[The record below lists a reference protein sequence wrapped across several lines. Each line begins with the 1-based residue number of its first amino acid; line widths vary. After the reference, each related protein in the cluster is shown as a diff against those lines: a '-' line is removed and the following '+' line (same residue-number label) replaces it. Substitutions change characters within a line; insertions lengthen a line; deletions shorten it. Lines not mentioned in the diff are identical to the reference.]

1 MTSPDPATALIGT
14 RISMARLGEEETG
27 RLLGHIPYV
36 TLAKQGSAKRY
47 AERLVRDAEE
57 LEAMLLRY
65 PQVKYEPLDPHYVLL
80 KCMANLD
87 AAFIDDL
94 CHDFD
99 WRGLVFAG
107 WFAALQPRAAYRKS
121 LIAAAGNSRQNDWLL
136 ELALAEID
144 GNTWV
149 PDPDLQRLIH
159 RLRSSLQPLQSAR
172 RSDVSRD

>member
-1 MTSPDPATALIGT
+1 MTSSDPATALVGT
-14 RISMARLGEEETG
+14 RISTTRLGEEETG

-36 TLAKQGSAKRY
+36 TLTKQASTRRY
-47 AERLVRDAEE
+47 VERLVSDAEE
-57 LEAMLLRY
+57 LEPMLSRY

-94 CHDFD
+94 CNHPD
-99 WRGLVFAG
+99 WRGVVFAG
-107 WFAALQPRAAYRKS
+107 WFAALRPDAAYRKS
-121 LIAAAGNSRQNDWLL
+121 LIAAVGKSRQNDWLL

-144 GNTWV
+144 GSTWV

-159 RLRSSLQPLQSAR
+159 RLRSSLQPLLKPA
-172 RSDVSRD
+172 

>member
-1 MTSPDPATALIGT
+1 MSHPDPTTALIGT

-27 RLLGHIPYV
+27 RLLGHIPHV

-57 LEAMLLRY
+57 LEPMLLRY

-94 CHDFD
+94 CDHFD
-99 WRGLVFAG
+99 WRGVVFAG
-107 WFAALQPRAAYRKS
+107 WFAALRPDAAYRES
-121 LIAAAGNSRQNDWLL
+121 LIAALGKSQPNDWLL
-136 ELALAEID
+136 ELALVEID
-144 GNTWV
+144 DRIWTA
-149 PDPDLQRLIH
+149 DPDLQQSIR
-159 RLRSSLQPLQSAR
+159 RLRSCLHPLLEIA
-172 RSDVSRD
+172 